1 MPSTADRKRLAHGFR
16 ALRVPNYRRYWLGQL
31 ASQTGSWMQI
41 TSQGWLVLT
50 LTQSPFA
57 IGLVT
62 TLQFVPVMLLAL
74 IGGTISDWLPRHRL
88 ILATQWAALV
98 QALVFGLLITSG
110 HVRLWHVYV
119 LAAVQGVIQA
129 LDTPARQAFT
139 SDLVGREDV
148 VSAIAL
154 NSMLFNAARLVGP
167 SLAGVLIPH
176 LGIDTLLYVN
186 AASFLTVI
194 YALYRMDTKA
204 LFRKEA
210 GTWTSVRHG
219 LSEGL
224 LYARTTPEVRVVL
237 VATLTM
243 GLFGYNWSATIPLL
257 GGLVLKTDA
266 TGLGLLWAFL
276 GLGSLMGASGT
287 ALAGPLTLRR
297 LLLMGA
303 GFGVVLAGLSLS
315 RGLVAASALLV
326 LLGAAGILFSTAANS
341 LLQLTVPERLRGR
354 VMSIYYLLFVGST
367 PVGAFLLGSTS
378 SLFGVPL
385 ALLLCGGLCLLGM
398 CGALLLHRQVADSAA
413 RKALPPE
420 E

>member
-1 MPSTADRKRLAHGFR
+1 MPTARPLLPHGFR

-31 ASQTGSWMQI
+31 ASQTGSWMQV
-41 TSQGWLVLT
+41 TAQGWLVLT
-50 LTQSPFA
+50 LTHSPLA

-74 IGGTISDWLPRHRL
+74 IGGAVSDWLPRHRL
-88 ILATQWAALV
+88 ILVTQFAALA
-98 QALVFGLLITSG
+98 QALVFGLLVTSG
-110 HVRLWHVYV
+110 HVRLWHVYL
-119 LAAVQGVIQA
+119 LAAIQGVIQA
-129 LDTPARQAFT
+129 IDTPARQAFT

-167 SLAGVLIPH
+167 SLAGVLIAP
-176 LGIDTLLYVN
+176 LGIDTLLYLN
-186 AASFLTVI
+186 AASFLAVI
-194 YALYRMDTKA
+194 YALYRMDARTF
-204 LFRKEA
+204 FRKEA

-237 VATLTM
+237 VAVATM
-243 GLFGYNWSATIPLL
+243 GVFGYNWSAAMPLL
-257 GGLVLKTDA
+257 SGLVLKTDA
-266 TGLGLLWAFL
+266 SGLGLLWAFL
-276 GLGSLMGASGT
+276 GLGSLLGASAT

-297 LLLMGA
+297 LLFTGA
-303 GFGVVLAGLSLS
+303 GFGVLLACLSFS
-315 RGLVAASALLV
+315 RSLVAACALLV
-326 LLGAAGILFSTAANS
+326 ALGAAGLLFSTAANS

-378 SLFGVPL
+378 SAFSVPL
-385 ALLLCGGLCLLGM
+385 ALLLCGGLCLLGL
-398 CGALLLHRQVADSAA
+398 CGALLLHRQVESGVEKAA
-413 RKALPPE
+413 GAQKE
-420 E
+420 